1 MAAIYAGS
9 NITGTD
15 GVIAID
21 KVGNAIRFLDP
32 VTLKEIKAL
41 PAPSPAV
48 HEMAITPD
56 RRMAY
61 VPLYGDGIY
70 AANKNPNNKILAV
83 DLVDK
88 AIVDVMDLGQYQAPH
103 GMVFTTA
110 GDLWVVCD
118 IPSKLLRIRPER
130 RAIEAAYD
138 TPGKGPHV
146 LAMLP
151 DESRIYTSSKEGD
164 VGVFDI
170 AEKAF
175 VDRVSV
181 RSPGIESGNGTGSE
195 GILPLPDGSK
205 VLVIDNSAKCD
216 LRVID
221 TRTNAL
227 VDRVPLEG
235 FPFTN
240 AKRSR
245 LAKLALS
252 PDQRHLIATS
262 FTGGLAWLIDA
273 TDYRHQTVIPLAK
286 GPQGSAYTPCG
297 RFAWVSSHDS
307 GLLTKIDLE
316 ARYAVDALA
325 IGNGIEVLAWY

>member
-21 KVGNAIRFLDP
+21 KVGNKIRFLDP
-32 VTLKEIKAL
+32 ETLKEISVIDV
-41 PAPSPAV
+41 PEPAV

-70 AANKNPNNKILAV
+70 GKNNPNNKILAV
-83 DLVDK
+83 DIRQRKIAD
-88 AIVDVMDLGQYQAPH
+88 IMDLSAYIAPH
-103 GMVFTTA
+103 GMVYTSA
-110 GDLWVVCD
+110 GDLFVVCD
-118 IPSKLLRIRPER
+118 IPSKLLRIRPEKR
-130 RAIEAAYD
+130 SIEAAYD

-151 DESRIYTSSKEGD
+151 NESRIYTSSKEGD

-170 AEKAF
+170 GKAAF
-175 VDRVSV
+175 TASVPVRV
-181 RSPGIESGNGTGSE
+181 PGIDKGNGTGSE

-205 VLVIDNSAKCD
+205 VLVIDNSPRCD

-221 TRTNAL
+221 TRTNEL
-227 VDRVPLEG
+227 VDCVPLKD

-240 AKRSR
+240 SKRSR

-273 TDYRHQTVIPLAK
+273 TEYRKQTVIPVAK

-316 ARYAVDALA
+316 ARRAIDALE

>member
-21 KVGNAIRFLDP
+21 KVGNKIRFLDP
-32 VTLKEIKAL
+32 ETLQEIKAL
-41 PAPSPAV
+41 DVPEPAV

-70 AANKNPNNKILAV
+70 GRNTPNNKILAV
-83 DLVDK
+83 DIRERKIAD
-88 AIVDVMDLGQYQAPH
+88 IFDLGSYLAPH
-103 GMVFTTA
+103 GMVYSSA

-118 IPSKLLRIRPER
+118 IPSKLLRIRPEQR
-130 RAIEAAYD
+130 SIEAAYD

-146 LAMLP
+146 LGMLP

-164 VGVFDI
+164 VGVYDI
-170 AEKAF
+170 ARAGF
-175 VDRVSV
+175 TASVPVRV
-181 RSPGIESGNGTGSE
+181 PGIEKGNGTGSE

-205 VLVIDNSAKCD
+205 VLVIDNSPKCD

-221 TRTNAL
+221 TRTNEL

-235 FPFTN
+235 FPYTN
-240 AKRSR
+240 SKRSR

-273 TDYRHQTVIPLAK
+273 TDYRRQTVIPVAK

-297 RFAWVSSHDS
+297 RFAYVSSHDS

-316 ARYAVDALA
+316 ARRAVEGLE